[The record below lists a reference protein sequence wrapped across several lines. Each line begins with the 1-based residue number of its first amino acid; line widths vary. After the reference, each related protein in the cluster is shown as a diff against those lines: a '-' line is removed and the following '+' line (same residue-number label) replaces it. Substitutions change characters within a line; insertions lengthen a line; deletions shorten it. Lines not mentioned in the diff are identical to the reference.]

1 MNYNRGGGGLCPHQR
16 RKQIYALGV
25 GRVEG
30 HWECLSGIPAK
41 PAEYLKSE
49 NHKRLNWGFKSML
62 SHNVL

>member
-1 MNYNRGGGGLCPHQR
+1 MSPPMSKANLR
-16 RKQIYALGV
+16 LGV

-49 NHKRLNWGFKSML
+49 KPQTFKLRLQV
-62 SHNVL
+62 HVVP